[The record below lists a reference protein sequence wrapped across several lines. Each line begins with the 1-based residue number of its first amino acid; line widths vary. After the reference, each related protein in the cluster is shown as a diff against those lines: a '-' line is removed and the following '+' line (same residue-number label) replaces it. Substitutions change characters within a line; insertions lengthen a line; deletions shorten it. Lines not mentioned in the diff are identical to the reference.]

1 MRDGQIIRA
10 EASFDSIASNY
21 LWQRVTPSH
30 DARRH
35 ASPPRRSADG
45 SYGLASRPDARD
57 QPDHRRFDGAASTT
71 LHGGVGALL
80 AEQANGRHM
89 TKPQSPVSA
98 ARGVPYFRLEPSV
111 RPLRRSDTDLRQK
124 LDDIA

>member
-1 MRDGQIIRA
+1 VHHFDGAATAKDGQPDRNSYAWFLHMRDGQIIRA

-21 LWQRVTPSH
+21 LWQRVHPAMTPRSTRSPSI
-30 DARRH
+30 RR
-35 ASPPRRSADG
+35 G
-45 SYGLASRPDARD
+45 
-57 QPDHRRFDGAASTT
+57 STT

-80 AEQANGRHM
+80 AEQANGRHVA
-89 TKPQSPVSA
+89 KRQSPVSA

-111 RPLRRSDTDLRQK
+111 RPLRRNDTNLRQK